1 MFPNDRLERDD
12 CLRFLATRIPGL
24 HVGGKTALGWRGVR
38 HNISPR
44 ERLILWGTGRAA
56 LPEWFTKRFPSRYL
70 ANNLFS
76 PNLPAEFGLQPLP
89 QSPNG
94 ALVSVPERALL
105 EMLDEVGV
113 KQGVE
118 EARNIM
124 EGVRSVRSEVL
135 ETLLKNCL
143 RVKVVLLCVQ
153 WADELRLDWSS
164 LAKSAVKDR
173 LGHRRWVSRLK
184 DGSTLILHP

>member
-1 MFPNDRLERDD
+1 MFPNDRLERDA

-24 HVGGKTALGWRGVR
+24 HVGGKTAVAWRGVR

-44 ERLILWGTGRAA
+44 ERIILWGTDRAV
-56 LPEWFTKRFPSRYL
+56 LPKWFTKRFPSRYL
-70 ANNLFS
+70 AKSLFS
-76 PNLPAEFGLQPLP
+76 PNLPGEFGLQPLP
-89 QSPNG
+89 QSPDG
-94 ALVSVPERALL
+94 PLVSVPERALL

-118 EARNIM
+118 GARNIM
-124 EGVRSVRSEVL
+124 EGVRSVRGEVL
-135 ETLLKNCL
+135 EALLKNCL

-153 WADELRLDWSS
+153 WADELGLDWCS
-164 LAKSAVKDR
+164 LARNAVEDR
-173 LGHRRWVSRLK
+173 LGHSRWVSRLK